1 MDALTLYAHRFDP
14 AERAAKARLWAVLCA
29 DFFQDYVRPSDAVL
43 DLGAGFCEFINHIQC
58 ATRYAVDGNPQI
70 AALAAPGVA
79 AHCGRADR
87 LDWLPDGAVDVV
99 FASNF
104 FEHLPDSA
112 ALLAVLAEARRVLRP
127 DGRLLILQP
136 NIRYAYREYWDFL
149 DHHLALS
156 HVSMVEALALAGFR
170 ADEVRPRF
178 LPFSTKSALP
188 QWAWL
193 VRLYLRLP
201 LAQRLLGKQM
211 FVLARKA
218 EPPPGGDPP
227 TEEPRHAT

>member
-1 MDALTLYAHRFDP
+1 MDAPALYAHRFDA
-14 AERAAKARLWAVLCA
+14 AERAAKARVWAVLCA
-29 DFFQDYVRPSDAVL
+29 EFFQRWVGPQATVL
-43 DLGAGFCEFINHIQC
+43 DLGAGYCEFINHIRC
-58 ATRYAVDGNPQI
+58 ARKLAVDGNPEI
-70 AALAAPGVA
+70 AEYAAPGVEA
-79 AHCGRADR
+79 RCGRADQ
-87 LDWLPDGAVDVV
+87 LDWVPDGSVDVV

-156 HVSMVEALALAGFR
+156 HVSMAEALALAGFR
-170 ADEVRPRF
+170 VVEMRPRF

-188 QWAWL
+188 SWPIL
-193 VRLYLRLP
+193 VRWYLKIP
-201 LAQRLLGKQM
+201 FAQRLLGKQM
-211 FVLARKA
+211 FVV
-218 EPPPGGDPP
+218 
-227 TEEPRHAT
+227 ATPA